1 MTEDKKPIFLTVEPV
16 DFKPVADIK
25 IISSTELASYINDT
39 FNDVFADYEGC
50 NINITFNEKLRCFS
64 VVPAIFFKV
73 LPRYDKNSL
82 YGFKTVK
89 AANATESDIS
99 NKIRRCYRRNSLSDS
114 NSNVEITSEA
124 KELLKPFMLSTDN
137 SNNIKWDASYRITS
151 NNTGLFV
158 EVFNIDMIKILKAI
172 FGKKDKNTG
181 DRYEYEIYPL
191 GIVQSPYRKADEWA
205 IRITRNYVDTKNE
218 VQKMLGYSNIQYGV
232 NIITSTN
239 R

>member
-1 MTEDKKPIFLTVEPV
+1 MTEDKKSISLTVEPV
-16 DFKPVADIK
+16 DFRPVSDVK
-25 IISSTELASYINDT
+25 ILSSTELASYINDIL
-39 FNDVFADYEGC
+39 NDVFVDYEGC

-73 LPRYDKNSL
+73 LPRYDKDSL
-82 YGFKTVK
+82 YAFKTVK
-89 AANATESDIS
+89 AANATESAIS
-99 NKIRRCYRRNSLSDS
+99 NKLRRCYRRNTLNDS
-114 NSNVEITSEA
+114 NSNVEITNDA
-124 KELLKPFMLSTDN
+124 KELLKPFMLSNDN
-137 SNNIKWDASYRITS
+137 GNIKWDASYRITS

-172 FGKKDKNTG
+172 FGKRDKSTG

-218 VQKMLGYSNIQYGV
+218 VQKMLGFSNIQYGV

-239 R
+239 K